1 MDFRLKISRFT
12 SRGIVIPC
20 KDCRLDWEEGL
31 VPWSRVFSGAR
42 GRRMLL
48 ICRQSLLACIPREE
62 ASWWCVSPE
71 IRLPNGVKPANQR
84 KGLKITTRRCSGT
97 YTVPV
102 PDLEIRGRGGG
113 WSSRPLVKWE
123 GPVSKKTFPRVPP
136 LDPPLIYPHVRES
149 KTVLVS
155 RFKIPLCGFRNS
167 GTGFRILCQWNLD
180 SGFESLVGF
189 RSPWVVFRIPQAK
202 ISWIPEFRVPNMG
215 QNISALPFGDHTC
228 KRPTENK
235 ERRPG
240 PGCSKV
246 GEDNPG
252 LVWIWTQIWE
262 HKKQIQFNSLYLQFY
277 DWIL

>member
-1 MDFRLKISRFT
+1 MDCRLKISRFT

-20 KDCRLDWEEGL
+20 KACRLDWVEGL

-102 PDLEIRGRGGG
+102 PDLEMSVGG

-149 KTVLVS
+149 KIVLVS

-167 GTGFRILCQWNLD
+167 VLD
-180 SGFESLVGF
+180 SGFSVSGT
-189 RSPWVVFRIPQAK
+189 
-202 ISWIPEFRVPNMG
+202 WIPDSNR
-215 QNISALPFGDHTC
+215 
-228 KRPTENK
+228 
-235 ERRPG
+235 
-240 PGCSKV
+240 
-246 GEDNPG
+246 
-252 LVWIWTQIWE
+252 
-262 HKKQIQFNSLYLQFY
+262 
-277 DWIL
+277 